1 MVEIFVMKPNWKD
14 IQNYASRFIPRQA
27 MSGDL
32 SKIRLFSSKSIV
44 AKQSRKVLT
53 SWSALLLSNEPLA
66 SAQE

>member
-1 MVEIFVMKPNWKD
+1 MKPNGKE
-14 IQNYASRFIPRQA
+14 IQCYAATFIPRHA
-27 MSGDL
+27 TSGDFT
-32 SKIRLFSSKSIV
+32 KISTV

>member
-1 MVEIFVMKPNWKD
+1 MLQHSSQDMQRLGTFVKLD
-14 IQNYASRFIPRQA
+14 
-27 MSGDL
+27 
-32 SKIRLFSSKSIV
+32 LFSSKSTV